1 MKDLYNQI
9 SLTFTFLWVLQNEMI
24 LDFSVVSFMTWYE
37 ELNGKIIFFFFFF
50 FYIILGSSKKYF
62 VVF

>member
-37 ELNGKIIFFFFFF
+37 ELNGKIIIFFIMFS
-50 FYIILGSSKKYF
+50 YIILGTSKR
-62 VVF
+62 

>member
-37 ELNGKIIFFFFFF
+37 ELNGKINFLFIMFS
-50 FYIILGSSKKYF
+50 YIILGTSKR
-62 VVF
+62 